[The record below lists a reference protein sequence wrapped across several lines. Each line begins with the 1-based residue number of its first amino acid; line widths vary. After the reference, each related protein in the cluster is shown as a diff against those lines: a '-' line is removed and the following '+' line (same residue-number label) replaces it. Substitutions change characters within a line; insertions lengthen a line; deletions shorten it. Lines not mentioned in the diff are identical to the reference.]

1 VVKYRFN
8 KITFIF
14 FLFLLSSCSNGFKL
28 DNNIIDENNMNN
40 DLFYKTEGEG
50 QPIILLHG
58 FGADLH
64 TWDLIKN
71 ELSKNK
77 KVYTID
83 LLGHGESP
91 KPKDGNYALSNQA
104 ELIND
109 FILKN
114 KLRNVILVGHSMGGA
129 IALILAINHQETIFK
144 CIDKIILIDSPAYK
158 QNFPFFI
165 NLLRIPVLNIALTN
179 ILPNKM
185 QTMFVLKEVFYDE
198 SKIDKNLYARYSSNL
213 SKVGAKNA
221 LIETSKAITP
231 NNINEIINGYIRLTT
246 KTLIIW
252 GEKDTVVP
260 LHIAKRLHSDLKNSK
275 LKIIKEC
282 GHAPQEEKPN
292 EVIEA
297 ITSFTKERNIR

>member
-1 VVKYRFN
+1 
-8 KITFIF
+8 
-14 FLFLLSSCSNGFKL
+14 
-28 DNNIIDENNMNN
+28 MNN